1 MNWQKEQ
8 ALKGSRF
15 TVHGWRFAVRLSSFA
30 IDGCSVAGAADWIH
44 LRKAYGATG
53 SIGLMVLRGRV
64 VHRQDYC
71 ERWTPNWQMWTP
83 IEDDDEDSL
92 PRRRLGEGGRTR

>member
-15 TVHGWRFAVRLSSFA
+15 TVHCSPFTVGGSRFAFHLLRSM
-30 IDGCSVAGAADWIH
+30 AGL
-44 LRKAYGATG
+44 LRVLRTG
-53 SIGLMVLRGRV
+53 SIGLMGLMGRV

>member
-1 MNWQKEQ
+1 M
-8 ALKGSRF
+8 
-15 TVHGWRFAVRLSSFA
+15 
-30 IDGCSVAGAADWIH
+30 AGL
-44 LRKAYGATG
+44 LRVLRTG
-53 SIGLMVLRGRV
+53 LIGLMGLMGRV

-92 PRRRLGEGGRTR
+92 PRRRLGEGGERDEP